1 MAGEDTARAMQVDTK
16 GAGNPIVL
24 VPGGLTGWLSW
35 RPHAEQLASKNKVIL
50 VQLLAVEMGL
60 NDEPLPADYS
70 VDMEVAALTRA
81 LDGAGIDRADF
92 AAWSYGALVTLSFA
106 LHNPDRISSLTL
118 IEPPAMWVLRSR
130 GPLSE
135 EMLNEQKQIQA
146 LGPGDVTE
154 DQLVWFT
161 HFAGFVPP
169 NVDPRQLPM
178 WPSWLEHR
186 QSLRTGDVVYRHD
199 DDIQLVREFPGPVLL
214 FKGEGSSP
222 WLNQIIDILGEEFPE
237 PDVVTLP
244 GGHALHIISMES
256 FMDILD
262 SFLVRAHSYA

>member
-135 EMLNEQKQIQA
+135 ERLNEQKQIQA

-161 HFAGFVPP
+161 HFAGFVP
-169 NVDPRQLPM
+169 
-178 WPSWLEHR
+178 
-186 QSLRTGDVVYRHD
+186 LRTSTPASFPCGLHGSNTGSRCGLATWSIDTTTTSSWSANSTSPCCSS
-199 DDIQLVREFPGPVLL
+199 REKACRRG
-214 FKGEGSSP
+214 
-222 WLNQIIDILGEEFPE
+222 
-237 PDVVTLP
+237 
-244 GGHALHIISMES
+244 
-256 FMDILD
+256 
-262 SFLVRAHSYA
+262 